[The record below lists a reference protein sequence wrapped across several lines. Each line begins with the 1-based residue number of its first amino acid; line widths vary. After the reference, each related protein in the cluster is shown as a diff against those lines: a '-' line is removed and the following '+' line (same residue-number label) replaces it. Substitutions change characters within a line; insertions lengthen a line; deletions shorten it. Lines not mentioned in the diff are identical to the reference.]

1 MSSAKLFTPFHFP
14 DTDKTMPN
22 RIALAPLTNLQS
34 NTDGTLSDD
43 EFKWLQRRA
52 KEGFGLISTCA
63 AYVAEDGKGW
73 DGELGI
79 AHDSH
84 LPGLT
89 RLAEGI
95 HKYNSLALVQIFHG
109 GARSPQECTG
119 TQPWSASAHTMPHP
133 KKPVEVRA
141 ATSDDINRAI
151 ADFVSAAERAEQ
163 AGFDGVEL
171 HGAHGYLLHQ
181 FLSTATNMRSDEWGG
196 SLENRSRLLR
206 IILQKIKA
214 VTSKNFLLGVRL
226 SPEDKYTFK
235 GIDFDESLQ
244 VAQWLAADGAAFIH
258 LSPWDA
264 FKKPDKYAEGDKALI
279 TYFREALPHTPLM
292 VAGNIWSRTDA
303 EKALELGADIVA
315 IGKAAIAHANWPTL
329 VKDFTVQPAP
339 QPYSV
344 QHLKEQDLS
353 PVFINYMKRWKGFV
367 EETETEKK

>member
-1 MSSAKLFTPFHFP
+1 MSSSKLFSSFRFN

-52 KEGFGLISTCA
+52 KEGFGLICTCA
-63 AYVAEDGKGW
+63 AYVAEDSKGC
-73 DGELGI
+73 LGMRENWVLLTI
-79 AHDSH
+79 SH

-89 RLAEGI
+89 RLAAGI
-95 HKYNSLALVQIFHG
+95 HAYNSLALVQIFHG

-119 TQPWSASAHTMPHP
+119 TQPWSASTHTMPHP
-133 KKPVEVRA
+133 KTPVEVRE
-141 ATSDDINRAI
+141 ATTDDINHAI
-151 ADFVSAAERAEQ
+151 ANFTAAAKRAEQ

-181 FLSTATNMRSDEWGG
+181 FLSTATNLRSDEWGG
-196 SLENRSRLLR
+196 TLQNRSRLLR
-206 IILQKIKA
+206 TILQKIKA
-214 VTSKNFLLGVRL
+214 ATSKNFLVGVRL

-264 FKKPDKYAEGDKALI
+264 FKKPDKYAQGDKALI
-279 TYFREALPHTPLM
+279 TYFREALPDTPLL
-292 VAGNIWSRTDA
+292 VAGNIWSRSDA
-303 EKALELGADIVA
+303 EKAIELGADIVV
-315 IGKAAIAHANWPTL
+315 IGKAAIAHANWPSQ
-329 VKDFTVQPAP
+329 VKDFSAQPAP
-339 QPYSV
+339 QPYTVYSIFRNSWAPP
-344 QHLKEQDLS
+344 LS
-353 PVFINYMKRWKGFV
+353 G
-367 EETETEKK
+367 T

>member
-1 MSSAKLFTPFHFP
+1 MKTSLLFTPFHFR

-84 LPGLT
+84 LAGLT
-89 RLAEGI
+89 RLAAGI
-95 HKYNSLALVQIFHG
+95 HAYNSLALVQIFHG

-133 KKPVEVRA
+133 KTPVEVRE

-181 FLSTATNMRSDEWGG
+181 FLSTATNMRNDEWGG
-196 SLENRSRLLR
+196 SPENRSRLLR
-206 IILQKIKA
+206 TILQKIKA
-214 VTSKNFLLGVRL
+214 VTSNNFLVGVRL
-226 SPEDKYTFK
+226 SPEDKYSFK

-279 TYFREALPHTPLM
+279 TYFREALPHTPIM
-292 VAGNIWSRTDA
+292 VAGNIWSRSDA

-329 VKDFTVQPAP
+329 VKDFSVQPAP

-344 QHLKEQDLS
+344 QHLKEQDLG
-353 PVFINYMKRWKGFV
+353 PAFIHYMKRWKGFV
-367 EETETEKK
+367 EETDGEKK